1 MKKTL
6 LIGGGGYVGTVL
18 TEYLIKNDHEVTVMD
33 LFIYNNNISIKSPR
47 LKFAKGDIRNLEFIT
62 KNIKGFD
69 NVIHLACISN
79 DPSFDLNPELSRSI
93 NYTCFEPL
101 VKLSKDSGVKKF
113 IFASSSSVYGI
124 KSFPNVTEDS
134 SLEPITDYSKYKVMC
149 EEILLKNNTKEFS
162 CTIIRPATVCGFS
175 RRQRF
180 DLVVNILTNLAYNK
194 REISVLVEIS

>member
-101 VKLSKDSGVKKF
+101 VKLSKDS
-113 IFASSSSVYGI
+113 
-124 KSFPNVTEDS
+124 E
-134 SLEPITDYSKYKVMC
+134 
-149 EEILLKNNTKEFS
+149 LKNLFL
-162 CTIIRPATVCGFS
+162 PL
-175 RRQRF
+175 RQ
-180 DLVVNILTNLAYNK
+180 VYM
-194 REISVLVEIS
+194 E